1 MDALPP
7 TPPPAAQP
15 PVLQVSPAPP
25 AFTAHDANQ
34 LRQLAIGHY
43 VVAGLMA
50 LFSLIFVLHIVL
62 GTAMLTGTLPMKSG
76 GEPSS
81 PDEQRMVGWL
91 FVVMGSVIVL
101 GGLTLAGF
109 VAYAGRCLTRQR
121 RYLLCLIVAGLSCLF
136 TPIGTILG
144 VFTLVLLL
152 RPQVKAAF
160 AEQAGVA

>member
-1 MDALPP
+1 MDAPP
-7 TPPPAAQP
+7 PLSTPPAP
-15 PVLQVSPAPP
+15 PVLPPNPAVPVFGP
-25 AFTAHDANQ
+25 QDATQ

-50 LFSLIFVLHIVL
+50 VFSLVFILHIVL
-62 GTAMLTGTLPMKSG
+62 GIAMLSGSLPMKSG

-81 PDEQRMVGWL
+81 PEEQQFVGWL
-91 FVVMGSVIVL
+91 FTVMGVCIVL

-109 VAYAGRCLTRQR
+109 VAYAGRCLSQQR
-121 RYLLCLIVAGLSCLF
+121 RYLLCMIVAGMACLF

-144 VFTLVLLL
+144 VFTLVVLL

-160 AEQAGVA
+160 AGQAGLA